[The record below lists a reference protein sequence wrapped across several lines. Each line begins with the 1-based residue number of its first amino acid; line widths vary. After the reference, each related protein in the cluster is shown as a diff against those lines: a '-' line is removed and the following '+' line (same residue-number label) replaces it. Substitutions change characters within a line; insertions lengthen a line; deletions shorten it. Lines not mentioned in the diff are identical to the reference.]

1 MDSLTH
7 IATGAL
13 VGEVF
18 FERGFG
24 KKAMIWGALAQ
35 SLPDIDFI
43 SALWLSPAEAMVA
56 HRGFTHSFL
65 FALLIGPVFAL
76 LADKVHRPHT
86 IRLQRWLL
94 FFYVQLFLHLLLDA
108 CNAYGIGWFIPFN
121 SQRVSFNLL
130 FVVDALFM
138 LPPVLVLVVL
148 CVKNRY
154 DLSRRRWATIGLVLP
169 FLYLGLTSLLACSV
183 YGVVESNITNQQ
195 IRSERWTMSPTPFQ
209 ILLWYVVIEQPQ
221 DFLIGYYSVLDQQQ
235 RIQFHSISKQ
245 HTLDTAVHD
254 HPEYQTLKR
263 FSEGWYTLRQEGQ
276 AIWFS
281 DLRFG
286 QRFGW
291 EQPDNDFVF
300 NWKLS
305 HTPQN
310 RLHVQ
315 QGRFAGWQATQ
326 LHRYFLRIVGRS
338 SSRRK

>member
-13 VGEVF
+13 VGELF

-35 SLPDIDFI
+35 SIPDIDFI
-43 SALWLSPAEAMVA
+43 SALWLSPGEAMVA

-65 FALLIGPVFAL
+65 FALLIGPVFTL
-76 LADKVHRPHT
+76 LADKIHKPHN
-86 IRLQRWLL
+86 IRMQRWLL
-94 FFYVQLFLHLLLDA
+94 FFYVELFLHLLLDA
-108 CNAYGIGWFIPFN
+108 CNTYGIGWFLPFDH
-121 SQRVSFNLL
+121 RRLAFNLL
-130 FVVDALFM
+130 FVADVLFM
-138 LPPVLVLVVL
+138 LPPILAFVVL
-148 CVKNRY
+148 WVKNRY
-154 DLSRRRWATIGLVLP
+154 DLSRRRWATVGLLLP

-183 YGVVESNITNQQ
+183 YGVVEKNIAAQQ
-195 IRSERWTMSPTPFQ
+195 IRSERWIMSPAPFQ
-209 ILLWYVVIEQPQ
+209 NLLWYVVVEQQ
-221 DFLIGYYSVLDQQQ
+221 QKFLIGYYSVMDYQQ
-235 RIQFHSISKQ
+235 RIDFHSVPKH

-263 FSEGWYTLRQEGQ
+263 FSDGWYTLRQEGKLF
-276 AIWFS
+276 WFS

-291 EQPDNDFVF
+291 EQPANDFVF

-315 QGRFAGWQATQ
+315 QGRFAGWQANQ
-326 LHRYFLRIVGRS
+326 VHRYFLRIFGRS